1 MDLFVGREA
10 ELAEALRLLLTR
22 GEGSVID
29 FVGVHGLGKSTLIR
43 QLVRQVEGANRLY
56 VFNEDMSA
64 FRREGFR
71 DAYGPRASAPVL
83 WETFARTREL
93 MLRVT
98 DRTRAREFNGFR
110 QLCEREA
117 RLLGGAP
124 KAETTGLRDPA
135 GGDDQETVK
144 ARIRQSQ
151 SAIDDAFVSGWTEW
165 SRHRH
170 ILITMDSFERI
181 VDDEMGHWLARM
193 ALRLTNTLVVIAR
206 VPSLHKFSPGSD
218 RWHLRQLPYL
228 SRDEV
233 VHYLDQTF
241 RGELRPGVADV
252 IHDFTVGH
260 PGGLSLAANLV
271 SETGPDKLEAS
282 DLRRTLQRLPDDPWE
297 KWAGLVR
304 LIVDVVQDARLRKA
318 VHACAVVNTF
328 DEPLLA
334 ELLGEGDDGYPDVGT
349 VIQTLKGYGIVEQ
362 LLAVAYEPSDRFR
375 LHEFIRLSLSR
386 ELRTVHPRTWQNL
399 HQRAAQHYF
408 RLVSKWEDENTAGTY
423 SSWYRYEHPRWQAY
437 KREWLFHARRVSQN
451 RTITRARFALV
462 FLEAFWWWGCYCPFD
477 YNRRLLEDWE
487 RTWHQENPL
496 AGSGGSVAIV
506 TERNP
511 DDQLSEALGFVLEHY
526 PPGYLKTDAPWNDIR
541 SRLLLVQRL
550 CGLGRGARVGTTV
563 EEERDLLRVKGL
575 IKIFLA
581 HSRRFRDPADP
592 AANRYYKEALAAF
605 EELGEPTDGWIVTWL
620 LFETADLALE
630 RGAVEEEVI
639 THASSSAQRLTR
651 LAAENDD
658 WDEELIANLFRARAD
673 AYWVSGKIDE
683 AFADYHRAVVH
694 AYRFMGVPH
703 PPDEYNLMFYEEMTA
718 RTVSRL
724 CEIFNRAGFDEA
736 RRRTELTGDLLPG
749 GEQVADDDLLGMFDR
764 SDIPALRIR
773 LFPRGPEPA
782 ELRSADSAFMDDWNV
797 FDEDEPP
804 SEADVELLL
813 LR

>member
-10 ELAEALRLLLTR
+10 ELTEALRLLFIR

-29 FVGVHGLGKSTLIR
+29 LVGVHGLGKSMLIR
-43 QLVRQVEGANRLY
+43 QLVSRVEGANRVY
-56 VFNEDMSA
+56 IFNEDMSA

-71 DAYGPRASAPVL
+71 DAYGPRASTPVL

-98 DRTRAREFNGFR
+98 DRTRAREFAGFR

-124 KAETTGLRDPA
+124 KTETGVRDTPES
-135 GGDDQETVK
+135 DDQETVK

-151 SAIDDAFVSGWTEW
+151 SAIDDAFVSGWAEW
-165 SRHRH
+165 SRRRH

-206 VPSLHKFSPGSD
+206 VPSPHTFSTGSD
-218 RWHLRQLPYL
+218 RWYVRALPYL

-233 VHYLDQTF
+233 VLYLDQTF
-241 RGELRPGVADV
+241 DGALRPGVADV
-252 IHDFTVGH
+252 VHDFTAGH
-260 PGGLSLAANLV
+260 PGGLSLAAKLV

-304 LIVDVVQDARLRKA
+304 LIIDAVRDTRLSKA

-334 ELLGEGDDGYPDVGT
+334 ELLAEGDDGYPDVGT
-349 VIQTLKGYGIVEQ
+349 VIQTLKGYGIAEQ
-362 LLAVAYEPSDRFR
+362 LVAVADEPSDRFR

-386 ELRTVHPRTWQNL
+386 ELRTMHPRIWQDL
-399 HQRAAQHYF
+399 HQQAAQHYF
-408 RLVSKWEDENTAGTY
+408 RLVSEWEDETTGTY

-437 KREWLFHARRVSQN
+437 KREWLFHARRVSRN

-477 YNRRLLEDWE
+477 YNRQLLEDWE
-487 RTWHQENPL
+487 RTWHQEDSL
-496 AGSGGSVAIV
+496 AGNVGSVA
-506 TERNP
+506 TATQRNP
-511 DDQLSEALGFVLEHY
+511 DDQLGEALGFVLDHY

-541 SRLLLVQRL
+541 NRLLLVQRL
-550 CGLGRGARVGTTV
+550 CGLGRGARVDATA
-563 EEERDLLRVKGL
+563 EEERELLRVNGL
-575 IKIFLA
+575 IRIFLA
-581 HSRRFRDPADP
+581 HTRRFRDPADL
-592 AANRYYKEALAAF
+592 AANRYYKEALAVF
-605 EELGEPTDGWIVTWL
+605 EELADDWSVAWL

-630 RGAVEEEVI
+630 REALEEAVTRI
-639 THASSSAQRLTR
+639 TAAAQRLKR
-651 LAAENDD
+651 LAAQTDD
-658 WDEELIANLFRARAD
+658 WDEELIANLFRVRAD
-673 AYWVSGKIDE
+673 VYWASGKTDE

-703 PPDEYNLMFYEEMTA
+703 PPDNYNLVFYEEMTI

-724 CEIFNRAGFDEA
+724 CEIFNRSGVDEA
-736 RRRTELTGDLLPG
+736 KRRAELTGSQLSG
-749 GEQVADDDLLGMFDR
+749 GERTGTDDVHRMFDR
-764 SDIPALRIR
+764 SDIRALRVW

-782 ELRSADSAFMDDWNV
+782 ELRSADSAFMDDWSV

-804 SEADVELLL
+804 SDADVESLASG
-813 LR
+813 